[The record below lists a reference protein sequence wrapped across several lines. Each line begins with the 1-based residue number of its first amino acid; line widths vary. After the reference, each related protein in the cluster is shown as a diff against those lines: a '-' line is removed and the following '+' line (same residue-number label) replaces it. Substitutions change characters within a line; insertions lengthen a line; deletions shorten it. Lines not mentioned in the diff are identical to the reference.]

1 MKPKMKKDFAL
12 IIGINDYTHPDANGL
27 RTLGGAIRD
36 ANDFEEW
43 VLSKDGGNIPR
54 KNCKKI
60 ISKTKPLKPIQKEID
75 DAYLKI
81 DKIIGN
87 GVGKARRFYFYFSG
101 HGVGLMNE
109 ANEIALCLANWSEKR
124 RHEALGAELYKKT
137 IKQFGYFDEIIFI
150 LDCCRN
156 TKVNINP
163 AHPSFGDPMQDPN
176 TGNTK
181 LFTAYATQY
190 QDQSF
195 EAEEENSEMRGVFTK
210 VLLNGLKGDAPN
222 VNGII
227 TADDLK
233 DYLLKQ
239 TPIEAQ
245 KKGFKQ
251 IPQIIVDS
259 FTKDTPFISL
269 VNFQS
274 NNITCYIIFSDA
286 RNGDIELID
295 NSGVINLYNASQQKN
310 VQVSLSK
317 GLYLLRDTI
326 TGDKY
331 PIQVLPSNKEI
342 HVNF

>member
-1 MKPKMKKDFAL
+1 MEKDFAL
-12 IIGINDYTHPDANGL
+12 IIGINDYTPPDANGL

-43 VLSKDGGNIPR
+43 VLNPNGGNVP
-54 KNCKKI
+54 KANCRKI
-60 ISKTKPLKPIQKEID
+60 ISNPNPLKPIQKEID
-75 DAYLKI
+75 DAYLEL
-81 DKIIGN
+81 DELIGN
-87 GVGKARRFYFYFSG
+87 GDGQARRFYFYFSG
-101 HGVGLMNE
+101 HGVGLMN
-109 ANEIALCLANWSEKR
+109 ATKEIALCLANWSEKR
-124 RHEALGAELYKKT
+124 RHEALGAELYKET
-137 IKQFGYFDEIIFI
+137 FNQYGYFDEIIFI

-163 AHPSFGDPMQDPN
+163 AHPSFSPIIPGQN
-176 TGNTK
+176 AGQTK

-210 VLLNGLKGDAPN
+210 VLLDGLKGDAPN
-222 VNGII
+222 ENGII
-227 TADDLK
+227 TADGLK
-233 DYLLKQ
+233 DYLMKQ

-245 KKGFKQ
+245 KKGYKQ

-259 FTKDTPFISL
+259 FTKETPFISL

-274 NNITCYIIFSDA
+274 ENITCYIIFSDA
-286 RNGDIELID
+286 RNGDVELID
-295 NSGVINLYNASQQKN
+295 NSGVINSYNASQQKN

-317 GLYLLRDTI
+317 GLYLLRDTV

-342 HVNF
+342 HVDF